1 MNRKI
6 YLDSCCVIYLL
17 ENVPVL
23 GTDLRMRLQSVPN
36 AVLCVSPLV
45 RLEVLVKPIN
55 DGDTALINDYEDF
68 LRQQQWLSIN
78 DQIVAAALQLRTR
91 HQIKIPDAIHLATAI
106 HYDCQDFWTH
116 DDHLNHAAQAAGCHV
131 ISIKAS

>member
-17 ENVPVL
+17 ENVAVF
-23 GTDLRMRLQSVPN
+23 GSNMRKHLQSVPD

-78 DQIVAAALQLRTR
+78 DQIIAAALQLRTR

-116 DDHLNHAAQAAGCHV
+116 DDHLNYAAQAAGCHV
-131 ISIKAS
+131 VSIKAS